1 MIAGAYMAINKIK
14 IMSIGGGGCN
24 AVNHMII
31 SGVSAAD
38 FIAVHM
44 EKHILD
50 RSIAPVKLNIGDNQ
64 KGYTEIIGSDAA
76 ARAAEKNSGKIFTA
90 IESAD
95 LIIIIAGMGGIVGT
109 GASPAIAKTAKNHG
123 IGTVGIV
130 TKPFEFESKKKMMYA
145 EKGISEMMK
154 YTDTLITIPCDELL
168 KKFSKKL
175 SVTEAFR
182 EVDEVLK
189 QKVEIYLNIV
199 KSPTNHISSP

>member
-1 MIAGAYMAINKIK
+1 
-14 IMSIGGGGCN
+14 
-24 AVNHMII
+24 
-31 SGVSAAD
+31 
-38 FIAVHM
+38 M

-64 KGYTEIIGSDAA
+64 KSYTEIIGSDTA
-76 ARAAEKNSGKIFTA
+76 ARAAEKNNGKIFTA
-90 IESAD
+90 IEDAD
-95 LIIIIAGMGGIVGT
+95 LIIIITGMGGIVGT
-109 GASPAIAKTAKNHG
+109 GASPAIAKIVKNYG
-123 IGTVGIV
+123 IGTVGII
-130 TKPFEFESKKKMMYA
+130 TKPFEFEGKKKMMYA

-199 KSPTNHISSP
+199 K